1 MRPKVIV
8 LGSTNAAPSVTGEP
22 LDVHRSVDPKQAILV
37 CFQVYSLLKSRRQL
51 LAAAITLPSNIAQT
65 HKPGMRERLPSLVSL
80 SSHY

>member
-8 LGSTNAAPSVTGEP
+8 LGGTNAAPSVTGEP
-22 LDVHRSVDPKQAILV
+22 LDVHRSVDLKQAILV

-51 LAAAITLPSNIAQT
+51 LGGINLPSDIAQS

-80 SSHY
+80 SSH